1 MKLSENLKRIRKE
14 NNLSQEQ
21 LAEQLGVSRQSVSKW
36 ESGQSYPEMDKVLLI
51 CKFYNFNM
59 DELMNENV
67 KEVNESK
74 QSKINVNKYID
85 DFFGFITKTVEM
97 FSSMSFKQKLK
108 CVIEQC
114 MIIIILVLAFLIIGG
129 IGNSAIFGVFGSL
142 PSGMYRFVRNILQSV
157 YIILGIIMA
166 VTVFLHIFKI
176 RYLDYYEIVKDEG
189 LPENEKSENQNTEK
203 NGKSTEKQK
212 IFLEKRQEKII
223 IRDPE
228 HSQSRFL
235 NGIIRMVL
243 WFVKFIVAWFGLGF
257 AVSLVCFV
265 VLLVLSFLFVKT
277 GLLFCGAFLGLLAAI
292 VIHLVILELIYN
304 FMISKKSKK
313 TRMVISFVAA
323 LIVGGISIG
332 MMVIG
337 STKFNIVKDGNLSN
351 EIEKVFEVP
360 MTENLIIEH
369 YRNIEYIESDLT
381 NVRIV
386 VKHSKIYDVKMIQ
399 EGDLVD
405 LLFMEDKTKIMEVIR
420 DTIDDMNRREIRN
433 YYEPVIQVY
442 ASKENIEKMKQNT
455 RTRKENWQQE
465 LVDELNARID
475 ELEIQN
481 LDLENKVYEKEILL
495 EAQDAELQEKQ
506 DEIERLRQE
515 R

>member
-14 NNLSQEQ
+14 NDLSQEQ

-51 CKFYNFNM
+51 CKLYNFNM

-85 DFFGFITKTVEM
+85 DFFEFITKTVDM
-97 FSSMSFKQKLK
+97 FSSMTFKQKLK
-108 CVIEQC
+108 CVLEQC
-114 MIIIILVLAFLIIGG
+114 MIILLLVLGFLIIGDVG
-129 IGNSAIFGVFGSL
+129 SLAIFGVLGSL
-142 PSGMYRFVRNILQSV
+142 PPGIYRFARNILQSV
-157 YIILGIIMA
+157 YIILGMIVG

-176 RYLDYYEIVKDEG
+176 RYLDYYEIVKAED
-189 LPENEKSENQNTEK
+189 LPENDEPDDPKEERVQGGEKR
-203 NGKSTEKQK
+203 K
-212 IFLEKRQEKII
+212 IFLEKKQEKVI

-235 NGIIRMVL
+235 NGIIRIVL
-243 WFVKFIVAWFGLGF
+243 WFVKFMAAWIGLGF
-257 AVSLVCFV
+257 AISLVCFV

-277 GLLFCGAFLGLLAAI
+277 GLVFWGALLGLLAAI
-292 VIHLVILELIYN
+292 SIHLVILELIYN

-313 TRMVISFVAA
+313 ARMGISFVAA

-337 STKFNIVKDGNLSN
+337 GTKFNIVKDANLN
-351 EIEKVFEVP
+351 HDREEVFEVP

-369 YRNIEYIESDLT
+369 YRDIEYIESDLE
-381 NVRIV
+381 NVKIV
-386 VKHSKIYDVKMIQ
+386 VKHSKLYDVKIMQ
-399 EGDLVD
+399 ESEAVD
-405 LLFMEDKTKIMEVIR
+405 LCFMENDTKIMEVIR
-420 DTIDDMNRREIRN
+420 DVIDDINRKEIRN
-433 YYEPVIQVY
+433 YDQPVIQVY
-442 ASKENIEKMKQNT
+442 ASKENIEKIKQNIK
-455 RTRKENWQQE
+455 TRKENWQQE

-475 ELEIQN
+475 ELEVENI
-481 LDLENKVYEKEILL
+481 DLENQVYEKEILI

-506 DEIERLRQE
+506 DEIERLNQE
-515 R
+515 I